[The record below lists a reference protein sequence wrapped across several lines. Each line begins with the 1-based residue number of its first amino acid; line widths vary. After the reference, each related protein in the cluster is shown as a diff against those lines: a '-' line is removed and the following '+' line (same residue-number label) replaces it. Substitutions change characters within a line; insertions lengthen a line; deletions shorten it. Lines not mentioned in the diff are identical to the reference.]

1 MRSIL
6 TPILLLFAAITTNSQ
21 NKLPYYE
28 IPQEAEE
35 FTAGTVVGR
44 MIDGLGF
51 RYYWATDGLTEED
64 LEYKPSREAK
74 TAGETIDHVLSLS
87 IVIKNAA
94 LKVPHKEVKS
104 EMTFAEKRKATL
116 ENLKLAS
123 DIFRKST
130 DVSQHKIIFGEKE
143 HPIWNAI
150 NGPIADATWHAGQL
164 ASFRRASG
172 NPINSKIN
180 HFTGTVRQ

>member
-1 MRSIL
+1 MRAVL
-6 TPILLLFAAITTNSQ
+6 TPILLLFAALTTSAQ
-21 NKLPYYE
+21 SKLPYYE
-28 IPQEAEE
+28 IPEEAEE
-35 FTAGTVVGR
+35 FTAGTIVSR

-51 RYYWATDGLTEED
+51 RYYWATDGLTEKD
-64 LEYKPSREAK
+64 LEYKPSKDAK
-74 TAGETIDHVLSLS
+74 TTEETIDHVLSLS
-87 IVIKNAA
+87 QVIKNAA
-94 LKVPHKEVKS
+94 LKVPYKEPES
-104 EMTFAEKRKATL
+104 GMTFEQKRKITL

-130 DVSQHKIIFGEKE
+130 DVSQHKIIFGDKK

-150 NGPIADATWHAGQL
+150 NGPIADAIWHAGQL

-180 HFTGTVRQ
+180 HFTGTVRK